1 MKKNS
6 KKKLDTAINEA
17 KDVVSL
23 AENALTKDD
32 TTTTASDIFD
42 EIVQNEA
49 LVDDDG
55 AVDLKKSKHFGK
67 KTLDKFIADEQT
79 KKLKKES
86 AKRKFKKPEQLEV
99 CDGKL
104 YMTFYGS
111 AHFIDR
117 SSVFVD
123 GVPDINI
130 KQRYKNLNGYHHCTV
145 FLNTLSTQVK
155 NVALNKEY
163 RRYIKR
169 KTVWSRFVDWFPITM
184 NNSKKMT
191 DLQKFE
197 NKYGCVVSL
206 VNDALIFNF
215 ESEKKSILF
224 DNGLCIISYK
234 NENTDLNYTKFEIN
248 FLKTAVELME
258 DVQQPVL
265 KQ

>member
-1 MKKNS
+1 
-6 KKKLDTAINEA
+6 
-17 KDVVSL
+17 
-23 AENALTKDD
+23 
-32 TTTTASDIFD
+32 
-42 EIVQNEA
+42 
-49 LVDDDG
+49 
-55 AVDLKKSKHFGK
+55 
-67 KTLDKFIADEQT
+67 
-79 KKLKKES
+79 
-86 AKRKFKKPEQLEV
+86 
-99 CDGKL
+99 
-104 YMTFYGS
+104 MTFYGS
-111 AHFIDR
+111 SHFVDR

-123 GVPDINI
+123 GIPDINI
-130 KQRYKNLNGYHHCTV
+130 KQRYKNLNGYHHCTL

-169 KTVWSRFVDWFPITM
+169 KTVWSRFVDWFPVTM

-215 ESEKKSILF
+215 ETDKKSILF

-234 NENTDLNYTKFEIN
+234 NENTDINYTKFEIN